1 MTGVSGRHRVAA
13 IDCGTNSI
21 RLLVTE
27 ASSTPPAPGSMT
39 AATLS
44 SAQLTEV
51 ERRVEITR
59 LGQGVDVT
67 GEFHPDA
74 LARTLAVVTDYA
86 ETIRR
91 LGGVEAVRFIATSAS
106 RDARNREE
114 FFAGVRSAFAGLPG
128 MLDGVLGGAV
138 EAEVI
143 SGDKEA
149 RLSFAGA
156 TSAVANTSEG
166 PYLMVD
172 LGGGSTELV
181 LGQSAPI
188 AAYSMNIGSV
198 RLSERHFKESMLPGG
213 AAPTPMQI
221 AAARADIQAS
231 LDAAAAVVPL
241 HETRTLVGLAGTIT
255 SVTALALGLSRYD
268 RNAING
274 AVLPI
279 EAVLDACDS
288 LLRMNHAERRA
299 LGFLQPMRADV
310 IGAGALIWFEVISRV
325 RAEMAA
331 VGQTLEAV
339 TTSEHDILD
348 GIALTMLT

>member
-1 MTGVSGRHRVAA
+1 MTGAVGCRRVAA
-13 IDCGTNSI
+13 IDCGTNSV
-21 RLLVTE
+21 RLLVAE
-27 ASSTPPAPGSMT
+27 PSSSG
-39 AATLS
+39 LN
-44 SAQLTEV
+44 EV

-74 LARTLAVVTDYA
+74 LARTLAVATEYA

-91 LGGVEAVRFIATSAS
+91 LGKVEAVRFIATSAS
-106 RDARNREE
+106 RDARNRVE
-114 FFAGVRSAFAGLPG
+114 FFAGVRSAFTGLSG
-128 MLDGVLGGAV
+128 CVGGVLGGAV

-143 SGDKEA
+143 SGDEEA

-156 TSAVANTSEG
+156 TSAVASTSEG
-166 PYLMVD
+166 PYLVVD

-181 LGQSAPI
+181 LGQSAPM

-198 RLSERHFKESMLPGG
+198 RLSERHFAESMIAGG
-213 AAPTPMQI
+213 PAPTSIQI
-221 AAARADIQAS
+221 AAARADTRAH
-231 LDAAAAVVPL
+231 LDAAAAIVPL
-241 HETRTLVGLAGTIT
+241 HETRTLVGLAGTVT
-255 SVTALALGLSRYD
+255 SLTALALGLSHYD
-268 RNAING
+268 RDAING
-274 AVLPI
+274 AVLPA

-288 LLRMNHAERRA
+288 LLRMNHSERRA

-310 IGAGALIWFEVISRV
+310 IGAGAVIWSEVISRV